1 MIKEQRTKKKRNK
14 DMSAKTQHNNI
25 LLAIVGFAVVII
37 IVALIGFFT
46 LGRDPEI
53 MQGQV
58 EASEY
63 RVSSKVPGRI
73 LEIRVKEGDYVKVGD
88 TLAILDAPEVRAK
101 MEQARGAEDAAS
113 AIELKALN
121 GARKEQIQGA
131 YQVLQQAK
139 AGLEIAEK
147 SYKRIQR
154 LFDEGVMS
162 AQKRDEVFAQYK
174 AMEAQCKAAQSQY
187 DMAVNGARREDKLA
201 AQAQVNRARGAV
213 QEVNS
218 YLGETVQIAQ
228 MEGEVSSIYPK
239 VGELVGTGSPIMT
252 ISMMNDMW
260 GTFNVRE
267 DQLNGL
273 QVGTE
278 FSAYVP
284 AFNKDIKMK
293 VYYMKDQGSYAV
305 WKATKTNGQY
315 DLKTFEV
322 KARPVDKLEG
332 LRPGMSLVVKQ

>member
-1 MIKEQRTKKKRNK
+1 
-14 DMSAKTQHNNI
+14 MSAKSQHNNI
-25 LLAIVGFAVVII
+25 LLAIVGFAAVII

-73 LEIRVKEGDYVKVGD
+73 LEIRVKEGDYVKAGD

-113 AIELKALN
+113 AIELKAQN
-121 GARKEQIQGA
+121 GAREEQIRGA
-131 YQVLQQAK
+131 FQVLQQAK

-147 SYKRIQR
+147 SYKRVQH
-154 LFDEGVMS
+154 LFDEGVLS
-162 AQKRDEVFAQYK
+162 AQKRDEAYAQYK
-174 AMEAQCKAAQSQY
+174 AMEAQCLAAQSQY

-201 AQAQVNRARGAV
+201 AQAQVSRARGAV
-213 QEVNS
+213 QEVRS
-218 YLGETVQIAQ
+218 YINETVQVAQ

-273 QVGTE
+273 QVGSE
-278 FSAYVP
+278 FSAFVP

-293 VYYMKDQGSYAV
+293 VYFMKDQGSYAV

-322 KARPVDKLEG
+322 KARPVDKIEG
-332 LRPGMSLVVKQ
+332 LRPGMSLVVK

>member
-1 MIKEQRTKKKRNK
+1 
-14 DMSAKTQHNNI
+14 MSAAKQQHNNI
-25 LLAIVGFAVVII
+25 LLAIFGFIAVVI

-46 LGRDPEI
+46 LGRDPEV

-58 EASEY
+58 EVSEY

-73 LEIRVKEGDYVKVGD
+73 LELRVKEGDFVKAGD
-88 TLAILDAPEVRAK
+88 TLAIIDAPEVRAK

-113 AIELKALN
+113 AIEQKARN
-121 GARKEQIQGA
+121 GAREEQIRGA
-131 YQVLQQAK
+131 FQVLQQAK

-147 SYKRIQR
+147 SYNRVQR
-154 LFDEGVMS
+154 LFDEGVLS
-162 AQKRDEVFAQYK
+162 AQKRDEAYAQYK

-201 AQAQVNRARGAV
+201 AQAQVSRARGAV
-213 QEVNS
+213 NEVHS
-218 YLGETVQIAQ
+218 YINETVQIAQ
-228 MEGEVSSIYPK
+228 MDGEVSAVYPK

-252 ISMMNDMW
+252 ISMLNDLW

-267 DQLNGL
+267 DQLGAMSI
-273 QVGTE
+273 GSEITA
-278 FSAYVP
+278 FVP
-284 AFNKDIKMK
+284 AFNKDIRMK

-305 WKATKTNGQY
+305 WKATKANGQY

-322 KARPVDKLEG
+322 KARPVEKLDG
-332 LRPGMSLVVKQ
+332 LRPGMSLIVK